1 MATTILQSL
10 QSTTPEKKLAV
21 LIDPDDLQEAHLDK
35 LIPLLQKSKVDLILI
50 GGSLLLKDQLNQ
62 CLKTLKKE
70 LSQPLV
76 LFPGSMVQISEKADA
91 ILFLSLISGRNPEFL
106 IGQHVIAAPYVKAA
120 GLEVIPTGYMLIDG
134 GRPTT
139 ASYMSNAMPIP
150 RNKMEIAVCTA
161 MAGEMLGLRTL
172 YMDAGS
178 GADLPVPKEMIR
190 AVRKN
195 TKLPII
201 VGGGIRDPYKAVE
214 QLEAGADMIVVGT
227 HIEENPTS
235 LMELS
240 RAVHGI

>member
-195 TKLPII
+195 TELPII

-227 HIEENPTS
+227 RIEENPTS

>member
-1 MATTILQSL
+1 MANAILQSL
-10 QSTTPEKKLAV
+10 QSSPPGKKLAV
-21 LIDPDDLQEAHLDK
+21 LIDPDDLQEAHLGK
-35 LIPLLQKSKVDLILI
+35 TIPLLQKSEVDFLFL
-50 GGSLLLKDQLNQ
+50 GGSLLLKDQLDD

-70 LSQPLV
+70 LDLPLV
-76 LFPGSMVQISEKADA
+76 LFPGSVVQISEKADA

-106 IGQHVIAAPYVKAA
+106 IGQHVVAAPYVKAA

-150 RNKMEIAVCTA
+150 RNKLEIAVCTA
-161 MAGEMLGLRTL
+161 MAGEMLGLRTIYL
-172 YMDAGS
+172 DAGS

-214 QLEAGADMIVVGT
+214 QLEAGADLIVVGT
-227 HIEENPTS
+227 HIEENPDS

>member
-1 MATTILQSL
+1 MANAILQSL
-10 QSTTPEKKLAV
+10 QSDSPGKKLAV
-21 LIDPDDLQEAHLDK
+21 LIDPDDLQEAHLGK
-35 LIPLLQKSKVDLILI
+35 LIPLLQNSEVDLLLI
-50 GGSLLLKDQLNQ
+50 GGSLLLKDQLDQ

-76 LFPGSMVQISEKADA
+76 LFPGSVVQISEKADA

-150 RNKMEIAVCTA
+150 RDKMEIAVCTA

-195 TKLPII
+195 TELPII

-214 QLEAGADMIVVGT
+214 QLKAGADMIVVGT
-227 HIEENPTS
+227 RIEENPTS

>member
-235 LMELS
+235 LT
-240 RAVHGI
+240 

>member
-1 MATTILQSL
+1 MANAILQSL
-10 QSTTPEKKLAV
+10 QSGSPGKKLAV
-21 LIDPDDLQEAHLDK
+21 LIDPDDLQKVHLNK
-35 LIPLLQKSKVDLILI
+35 IIPLLQKSEVDLLFI
-50 GGSLLLKDQLNQ
+50 GGSLLLKDQLDD

-70 LSQPLV
+70 LDLPLV
-76 LFPGSMVQISEKADA
+76 LFPGSVVQISEKADA

-106 IGQHVIAAPYVKAA
+106 IGQHVVAAPYIKAA

-134 GRPTT
+134 GCPTT

-150 RNKMEIAVCTA
+150 RNKLEIAVCTA
-161 MAGEMLGLRTL
+161 MAGEMLGLKTI

-195 TKLPII
+195 TELPII
-201 VGGGIRDPYKAVE
+201 VGGGIRDPHLAVE
-214 QLEAGADMIVVGT
+214 QLKAGADLIVVGT
-227 HIEENPTS
+227 HIEENPDS

>member
-227 HIEENPTS
+227 RIEENPTS